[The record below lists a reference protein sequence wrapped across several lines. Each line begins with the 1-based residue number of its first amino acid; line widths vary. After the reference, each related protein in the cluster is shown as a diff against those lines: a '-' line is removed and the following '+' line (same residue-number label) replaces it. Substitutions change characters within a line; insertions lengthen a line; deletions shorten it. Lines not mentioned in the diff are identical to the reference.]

1 MPSFR
6 KAVLVGS
13 LATVAFATG
22 CREVTP
28 SPGDRAPTSAMAKA
42 PGYLKPEERP
52 DGIALLP
59 PPPAAGSREAAADA
73 ASYRQMKSLEGT
85 ARWRLAYTDANLKF
99 PAAPDAF
106 TCALGF
112 RVDPEATP
120 RLYTLLHRSIIDA
133 GQSTYPAKQK
143 YNRKRPFEETGDP
156 TCAPED
162 EPMLRGNASYPS
174 GHASLG
180 YVWAEVLAEAVPDRA
195 AALRERGYQF
205 GQSRVV
211 CRLHYQSD
219 VDAGRVVG
227 AAVMPILRGNPE
239 YQADMAAAKVEAQQ
253 VRARGQESG
262 KDCKT
267 EALALSA
274 TATQSGVTP

>member
-1 MPSFR
+1 MTYAPRFMPSFR
-6 KAVLVGS
+6 QAVLVGS

-28 SPGDRAPTSAMAKA
+28 PPGDRAPTSAMAKA

-112 RVDPEATP
+112 RVDPEAT
-120 RLYTLLHRSIIDA
+120 
-133 GQSTYPAKQK
+133 
-143 YNRKRPFEETGDP
+143 
-156 TCAPED
+156 
-162 EPMLRGNASYPS
+162 
-174 GHASLG
+174 
-180 YVWAEVLAEAVPDRA
+180 
-195 AALRERGYQF
+195 
-205 GQSRVV
+205 
-211 CRLHYQSD
+211 
-219 VDAGRVVG
+219 
-227 AAVMPILRGNPE
+227 
-239 YQADMAAAKVEAQQ
+239 
-253 VRARGQESG
+253 
-262 KDCKT
+262 
-267 EALALSA
+267 
-274 TATQSGVTP
+274 